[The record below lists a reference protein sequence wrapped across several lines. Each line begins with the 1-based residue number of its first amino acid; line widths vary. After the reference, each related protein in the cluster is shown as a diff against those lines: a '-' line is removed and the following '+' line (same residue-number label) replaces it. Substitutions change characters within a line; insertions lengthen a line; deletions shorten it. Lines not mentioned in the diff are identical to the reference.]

1 MEPNG
6 RLKELYA
13 LPQRALFMVHD
24 VLLTREHIVFV
35 VPPVRLDMARLLSGK
50 VTVAQAFGYF
60 ADEPT
65 RVVILRKDGPGAP
78 VPIEQP
84 PAMHFHHGKAFEQDG
99 QIRAGSLPSPDGAR
113 LAALAP

>member
-24 VLLTREHIVFV
+24 VLLTREHVVFV

-50 VTVAQAFGYF
+50 VTVAEAFGYF

-65 RVVILRKDGPGAP
+65 RFVILRKDGADAP
-78 VPIEQP
+78 VIIEH
-84 PAMHFHHGKAFEQDG
+84 PAAMVFHHGNAFEQDG
-99 QIRAGSLPSPDGAR
+99 KIVARHRPFPQAAG
-113 LAALAP
+113 LAARP